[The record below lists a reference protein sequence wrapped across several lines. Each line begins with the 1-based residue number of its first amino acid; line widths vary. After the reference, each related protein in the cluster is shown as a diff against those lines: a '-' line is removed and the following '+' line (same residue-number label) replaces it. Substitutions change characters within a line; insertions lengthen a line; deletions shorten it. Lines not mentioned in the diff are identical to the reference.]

1 MKYKNYY
8 LKRLHLFIIKELDL
22 TLISTK
28 GYPLLFS
35 LILTAEK
42 ARLTLIML
50 IGSFILLIIPLDSPI
65 TITSNKLP
73 WRNRFPLEPSAGIPT
88 HPTRISNIKY
98 LALIDIINPNLT
110 IRTGSSNKLI
120 IWTDFQWKNLCM
132 HITEEVYHTRMA
144 LGKMGEF

>member
-1 MKYKNYY
+1 MKYRNYY
-8 LKRLHLFIIKELDL
+8 LKRLHLFIIEELDL

-28 GYPLLFS
+28 RNPLLFS

-50 IGSFILLIIPLDSPI
+50 IGSLIFLIIPLDSTI

-73 WRNRFPLEPSAGIPT
+73 RRKRFPLEPSTRIPT

-98 LALIDIINPNLT
+98 LALINIINPNLT
-110 IRTGSSNKLI
+110 IRTGSPNKLI
-120 IWTDFQWKNLCM
+120 IWTDFQREYLCM
-132 HITEEVYHTRMA
+132 HITEEVDHTRMA
-144 LGKMGEF
+144 LGKVGEF